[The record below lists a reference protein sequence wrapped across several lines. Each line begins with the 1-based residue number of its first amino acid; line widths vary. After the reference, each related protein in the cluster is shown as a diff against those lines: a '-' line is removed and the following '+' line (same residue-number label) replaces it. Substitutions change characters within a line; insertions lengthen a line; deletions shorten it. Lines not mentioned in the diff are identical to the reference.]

1 MNGLVPSEKRKKL
14 CDDFQEDP
22 DCRVFISTDAGS
34 TGLNLQAASLVINLD
49 LPWNPAV
56 LEQRIARIYR
66 IGQKRSIQVINMV
79 ARDSFEERMLS
90 TLNFKSSLF
99 EGIFDGGDDTVVL
112 DDSRL
117 GKVLEG
123 VSEYVDAPSETEPY
137 DGSAETMEKD
147 LTEKPVPEVGF
158 GIMDPVEDSDVESG
172 VGSEVIPEKE
182 EAAVVY
188 GVGNAEEAGAGG
200 GAGEN
205 EPAEEGQR
213 VGKVRPASPE
223 VLVSQGVAFL
233 SGLTETLRSEEG
245 VRNLTETLVKTD
257 PVSGKSELRIPVPD
271 KETVAG
277 ILALFGKLLKG

>member
-1 MNGLVPSEKRKKL
+1 M
-14 CDDFQEDP
+14 
-22 DCRVFISTDAGS
+22 
-34 TGLNLQAASLVINLD
+34 INLD

-137 DGSAETMEKD
+137 DGSAETMEKE
-147 LTEKPVPEVGF
+147 LAEKPVPEMGF

-172 VGSEVIPEKE
+172 VGSEVVPEKE
-182 EAAVVY
+182 EAAVVN
-188 GVGNAEEAGAGG
+188 GVGNAEEAGAGC

-205 EPAEEGQR
+205 EPAEEEQR

-233 SGLTETLRSEEG
+233 SGLAETLRSEEG
-245 VRNLTETLVKTD
+245 IRNLTETLVKTD

-271 KETVAG
+271 KETVTG